1 MAGKKTKEVEA
12 PNKNPSDAVL
22 DAFDEYQA
30 IKCVSLMKGGRVENV
45 LSTGILTLDLIVGGG
60 FQRGRMVDIYGP
72 EGAGKSTILNEI
84 MASAQRASIPCVFYD
99 TEHSADVTY
108 MQSQGVDPEFKIR
121 EGKKK
126 RPGFFYVQPG
136 PGEDVYRHMSKALKK
151 MPDIDPEKPGKPTL
165 LLTIDSLA
173 AMFSEKEDVDKVG
186 GGGLGKDARMHS
198 QWLRHLRSLIYAKG
212 ALLVLT
218 NQIRMNINLRN
229 PAMSGEGQ
237 PGGNAL
243 KFYVDYM
250 VRVSAKRSESEDNLG
265 LIQQH
270 LYLRTIKNKCFPP
283 FRRAEID
290 LVIGRGLD
298 KASDAENFLKA
309 IGKYKVGGGRRRPL
323 LKEFDEGKGL
333 SMEQWRQ
340 LTESQEFRRYCFE
353 LLQDERVFA
362 LYFKQSGY
370 KNYIYDKDWRNGAQ
384 GEDEEAPK
392 KVGQKK
398 TKKKKTGKEKKKRTK
413 KSTSKETHD
422 G

>member
-12 PNKNPSDAVL
+12 PNKNPSDAIL

-84 MASAQRASIPCVFYD
+84 MASAQRANVPCVFYD

-108 MQSQGVDPEFKIR
+108 MQSQGVDPEYKIK
-121 EGKKK
+121 EGNKKL
-126 RPGFFYVQPG
+126 PGFFYVQPG

-151 MPDIDPEKPGKPTL
+151 MPDIDPEKSGKPTL
-165 LLTIDSLA
+165 LFTIDSLA

-198 QWLRHLRSLIYAKG
+198 QWLRHLRSLVYAKG

-250 VRVSAKRSESEDNLG
+250 IRVSAKRSESEDNLG

-333 SMEQWRQ
+333 SMAQWRQ
-340 LTESQEFRRYCFE
+340 LTESKKFREYCFE

-370 KNYIYDKDWRNGAQ
+370 KNYIYDKEWRNGDQ
-384 GEDEEAPK
+384 DKDEEAPK
-392 KVGQKK
+392 KVGEKK
-398 TKKKKTGKEKKKRTK
+398 TKKKKTGKKKKKRIK
-413 KSTSKETHD
+413 KSTLKETQD